1 MIKISSKSKTISGSI
16 NLEASKSISNRLLII
31 RELCDN
37 KFNIE
42 NLSNAKDTRILT
54 KILNDF
60 KSQKDID
67 CKDAGTALRFA
78 LAFLAT
84 KDGNW
89 VVSGSKRMHERPIK
103 PLVDCLLELG
113 TEIKYLNKN
122 GFPPIEI
129 KGGELKSEKLIIKGN
144 ISSQFISA
152 LLMIAPKLENGI
164 HLEIVSKVL
173 SKPYIKM
180 TLELMSEFGINYS
193 WKNNLIKIEKQSYI
207 GKKMMVE
214 NDWSAASFWYS
225 FVALSKN
232 GKIEI
237 PKLNK
242 SSIQGDSIL
251 SEIFSNLGV
260 KTSFKKN
267 SIILS
272 RNSKLVKEL
281 NLDLSNYPDLGL
293 PLIVTCSGLGIKAH
307 LKGLKNLQ
315 IKESKRLEVIQKELK
330 KFNINT
336 QIDNSSISIKENQKI
351 EQPTSIIDCHND
363 HRISMSIA
371 PLSMKINCI
380 SFENKNVVN
389 KSYPDFWKDLEI
401 AGISC
406 VNS

>member
-351 EQPTSIIDCHND
+351 EQPTSNIDCHND
-363 HRISMSIA
+363 HRIPMSIA
-371 PLSMKINCI
+371 PLSMKINSI

-389 KSYPDFWKDLEI
+389 KSYPDFWKDLEV

>member
-225 FVALSKN
+225 FVALSKT
-232 GKIEI
+232 GQIEI

-363 HRISMSIA
+363 HRIPMSIA

>member
-1 MIKISSKSKTISGSI
+1 MIKISAKSKTIFGSI
-16 NLEASKSISNRLLII
+16 NLEASKSISNRLLIM

-67 CKDAGTALRFA
+67 CEDAGTALRFL

-103 PLVDCLLELG
+103 PLIDCLLELG

-225 FVALSKN
+225 FVALSKT

-293 PLIVTCSGLGIKAH
+293 PLIVTCGGLGIKAH

-351 EQPTSIIDCHND
+351 EQPNSIIDCHND

-371 PLSMKINCI
+371 PLSMKINSI

-406 VNS
+406 INS

>member
-193 WKNNLIKIEKQSYI
+193 WKNNLIKIEKQRYI

-225 FVALSKN
+225 FVALSKT
-232 GKIEI
+232 GQIEI

-371 PLSMKINCI
+371 PLSMKINSI

-389 KSYPDFWKDLEI
+389 KSYPDFWKDLEV

>member
-225 FVALSKN
+225 FVALSKT
-232 GKIEI
+232 GQIEI

-251 SEIFSNLGV
+251 SEIFSTLGV

-272 RNSKLVKEL
+272 RNSKSVKEL

-363 HRISMSIA
+363 HRIPMSIA

-389 KSYPDFWKDLEI
+389 KSYPDFWKDLEV

>member
-363 HRISMSIA
+363 HRIPMSIA

-389 KSYPDFWKDLEI
+389 KSYPDFWKDLEV

-406 VNS
+406 VKS

>member
-1 MIKISSKSKTISGSI
+1 MIKISTKSKTISGSI

-31 RELCDN
+31 RELSDN

-60 KSQKDID
+60 KSQKYID
-67 CKDAGTALRFA
+67 CEDAGTALRFS
-78 LAFLAT
+78 LAFLTT

-89 VVSGSKRMHERPIK
+89 VVSGSKRMHKRPIK

-113 TEIKYLNKN
+113 AEIKYLENE

-129 KGGELKSEKLIIKGN
+129 KSKKLKSKKLSLPGD

-152 LLMIAPKLENGI
+152 LLLVAPTIENGLT
-164 HLEIVSKVL
+164 LEITSKVL

-193 WKNNLIKIEKQSYI
+193 WKNNLIKIEKQRYI
-207 GKKMMVE
+207 GKKIMVE
-214 NDWSAASFWYS
+214 NDWSASSFWYS
-225 FVALSKN
+225 FVALSKT

-281 NLDLSNYPDLGL
+281 NLDLSNHPDLGL

-351 EQPTSIIDCHND
+351 EQPASNIDCHND
-363 HRISMSIA
+363 HRIPMSIA
-371 PLSMKINCI
+371 PLSMKINSI
-380 SFENKNVVN
+380 SFKDKNVVN

>member
-225 FVALSKN
+225 FVALSKT
-232 GKIEI
+232 GQIEI

-272 RNSKLVKEL
+272 RNSKSVKEL

-363 HRISMSIA
+363 HRIPMSIA

>member
-225 FVALSKN
+225 FVALSKT
-232 GKIEI
+232 GQIEI

-281 NLDLSNYPDLGL
+281 NLDLSNHPDLGL

-363 HRISMSIA
+363 HRIPMSIA

-389 KSYPDFWKDLEI
+389 KSYPDFWKDLEV

>member
-225 FVALSKN
+225 FVALSKT
-232 GKIEI
+232 GQIEI

-272 RNSKLVKEL
+272 RNSKSVKEL

-371 PLSMKINCI
+371 PLSMKINSI

>member
-351 EQPTSIIDCHND
+351 EQPTLIIDCHND

-371 PLSMKINCI
+371 PLSMKINSI

-389 KSYPDFWKDLEI
+389 KSYPDFWKDLEV

>member
-1 MIKISSKSKTISGSI
+1 MIKISAKSKTISGSI

-37 KFNIE
+37 KFDIE

-60 KSQKDID
+60 KSQNDID
-67 CKDAGTALRFA
+67 CEDAGTALRFA

-89 VVSGSKRMHERPIK
+89 AVSGSKRMHERPIK
-103 PLVDCLLELG
+103 PLIDCLLELG
-113 TEIKYLNKN
+113 AEIKYLNKN

-129 KGGELKSEKLIIKGN
+129 KGGKLKSEKLIIKGN

-152 LLMIAPKLENGI
+152 LLMIAPKLRNGI
-164 HLEIVSKVL
+164 HLEIVSEVL
-173 SKPYIKM
+173 SKPYVKM
-180 TLELMSEFGINYS
+180 TLELMSEFGINYN
-193 WKNNLIKIEKQSYI
+193 WKKNLIKIEKQSYN
-207 GKKMMVE
+207 GKKMVVE

-225 FVALSKN
+225 FVALSKTA
-232 GKIEI
+232 KIEI

-251 SEIFSNLGV
+251 SEIFSTLGV

-272 RNSKLVKEL
+272 RNSKSVKEL

-351 EQPTSIIDCHND
+351 EQPTSNIDCHND

-371 PLSMKINCI
+371 PLSMKINSI
-380 SFENKNVVN
+380 SFKDKNVVN
-389 KSYPDFWKDLEI
+389 KSYPDFWKDLEV

-406 VNS
+406 VDS

>member
-1 MIKISSKSKTISGSI
+1 MIKISAKSKTISGSI

-67 CKDAGTALRFA
+67 CEDAGTALRFS

-103 PLVDCLLELG
+103 PLIDCLLELG

-129 KGGELKSEKLIIKGN
+129 KGGELKSKKLIIKGN

-237 PKLNK
+237 SKLNK

-272 RNSKLVKEL
+272 RNSKSVKEL

-293 PLIVTCSGLGIKAH
+293 PLIVTCAGLGIKAH

-351 EQPTSIIDCHND
+351 EQPNSIIDCHND

-371 PLSMKINCI
+371 PLSMKINSI

-406 VNS
+406 INS

>member
-78 LAFLAT
+78 LAFIAT

-225 FVALSKN
+225 FVALSKT
-232 GKIEI
+232 GQIEI

-272 RNSKLVKEL
+272 RNSKSVKEL

-371 PLSMKINCI
+371 PLSMKINSI

>member
-1 MIKISSKSKTISGSI
+1 MIKISAKSKTISGSI

-37 KFNIE
+37 KFDIE

-60 KSQKDID
+60 KSQNDID
-67 CKDAGTALRFA
+67 CEDAGTALRFA

-89 VVSGSKRMHERPIK
+89 AVSGSKRMHERPIK
-103 PLVDCLLELG
+103 PLIDCLLELG
-113 TEIKYLNKN
+113 AEIKYLNKN

-129 KGGELKSEKLIIKGN
+129 KGGKLKSKKLIIKGN

-152 LLMIAPKLENGI
+152 LLMIAPKLKNGI
-164 HLEIVSKVL
+164 HLEIVSEVL
-173 SKPYIKM
+173 SKPYVKM
-180 TLELMSEFGINYS
+180 TLELMSEFGINYN
-193 WKNNLIKIEKQSYI
+193 WKNNLIKIEKQSYN
-207 GKKMMVE
+207 GKKMVVE

-225 FVALSKN
+225 FVALSKTA
-232 GKIEI
+232 KIEI

-251 SEIFSNLGV
+251 SEIFSTLGV

-272 RNSKLVKEL
+272 RNSKSVKEL

-351 EQPTSIIDCHND
+351 EQPTSNIDCHND
-363 HRISMSIA
+363 HRIPMSIA
-371 PLSMKINCI
+371 PLSMKINSI
-380 SFENKNVVN
+380 SFKDKNVVN
-389 KSYPDFWKDLEI
+389 KSYPDFWKDLEV

-406 VNS
+406 VDS

>member
-1 MIKISSKSKTISGSI
+1 MIKISAKSKTISGSI

-31 RELCDN
+31 RELSDN

-60 KSQKDID
+60 KSQKYID
-67 CKDAGTALRFA
+67 CEDAGTALRFS

-89 VVSGSKRMHERPIK
+89 VVSGSKRMHKRPIK

-113 TEIKYLNKN
+113 AEIKYLENE

-129 KGGELKSEKLIIKGN
+129 KSKNLKSKKISLPGD

-152 LLMIAPKLENGI
+152 LLLVAPTIENGLT
-164 HLEIVSKVL
+164 LEITSKVL

-193 WKNNLIKIEKQSYI
+193 WKNNLIKIEKQRYI
-207 GKKMMVE
+207 GKKIMVE

-225 FVALSKN
+225 FVALSKT

-251 SEIFSNLGV
+251 SEKFSNLGV

-281 NLDLSNYPDLGL
+281 ELDLSNHPDLAL
-293 PLIVTCSGLGIKAH
+293 PIIVTCCGLGTKAH
-307 LKGLKNLQ
+307 LMGLESLKV
-315 IKESKRLEVIQKELK
+315 KESNRLECIKKELR
-330 KFNINT
+330 KFNISCE
-336 QIDNSSISIKENQKI
+336 IDSSSIKIRENQKI
-351 EQPTSIIDCHND
+351 VQPTSIIECHND
-363 HRISMSIA
+363 HRIAMSIA
-371 PLSMKINCI
+371 PLCMKVDSI

-389 KSYPDFWKDLEI
+389 KSYPDFWKDLEL
-401 AGISC
+401 AGINC

>member
-225 FVALSKN
+225 FVALSKT
-232 GKIEI
+232 GQIEI

-272 RNSKLVKEL
+272 RNSKSVKEL

-363 HRISMSIA
+363 HRIPMSIA

-389 KSYPDFWKDLEI
+389 KSYPDFWKDLEV